1 MVIQLRNPPKAR
13 KRIERNKRREY
24 MTFFMA
30 RPALKLPLKTKVN
43 IDREI
48 SPGRNTNHQEN
59 RLASDLSNN

>member
-1 MVIQLRNPPKAR
+1 
-13 KRIERNKRREY
+13 

-30 RPALKLPLKTKVN
+30 RTALKLPLKTKVN

>member
-1 MVIQLRNPPKAR
+1 
-13 KRIERNKRREY
+13 

-30 RPALKLPLKTKVN
+30 RTALKLPLKTKVN

-59 RLASDLSNN
+59 RLASYLSNKETQHFFQNIHHLLVFK